1 MNNSISSYWKAQ
13 DSKRW
18 ATLDR
23 ARTCSSLTKP
33 WVLPPEGFN
42 LDGND
47 RLDEPFSSL
56 ASRGISNLEGRLLL
70 ALYPPG
76 RPFFSLRVSQAV
88 AADPEIAPEQLQQF
102 EQILFMQELAIQAA
116 LEASYVGDK
125 AQNRRRTGFRSQ
137 KRAAISQLLVTG
149 DVLEQLTDD
158 YRIKVFRRDQYI
170 TKRDSSG
177 DVLCHIVKEVM
188 DPLSLSPQQLEMCNM
203 NQIDLAAKPAADRLE
218 DMYTQCEWNPLTKTW
233 VIAQECN
240 GHIIL
245 ESEDPV
251 SPFMATTYELAPGES
266 YGRGLVE
273 LNLGDIRSVNEL
285 TQSLLDFSATASKQ
299 LFALD
304 MNSQV
309 MPEDLAKPS
318 GSVIQARVQGG
329 QVSDVGMIRAD
340 KMNDFQVTAGTR
352 DSIRKDLA
360 TVMLMEAEAT
370 PRGERVTAFQV
381 QRVASE
387 LEGALGGIFSQISDQ
402 QQVPLIER
410 LMFQMKRDR
419 KMPALPDETVQ
430 IETLTGVS
438 ALSREAEGGRLLQV
452 LQIMS
457 GMGPEA
463 MGKVNQDVLIDLL
476 MRQAGVFEPGL
487 LKSPEQI
494 AAEKEQQMQMMMAQ
508 QVGAKAVDVVGNA
521 EQARME
527 AEVQDE

>member
-1 MNNSISSYWKAQ
+1 MNTIAGRWKDL

-18 ATLDR
+18 STLDR
-23 ARTCSSLTKP
+23 ARVCSALTKP

-42 LDGND
+42 LDGTD
-47 RLDEPFSSL
+47 KLEEPFSSL
-56 ASRGISNLEGRLLL
+56 ASRGVSNLEGRLLL

-76 RPFFSLRVSQAV
+76 RPFFSLRVSQEV
-88 AADPEIAPEQLQQF
+88 AADPSIAPDQLQQF

-125 AQNRRRTGFRSQ
+125 AQNRRRSGFRSQ
-137 KRAAISQLLVTG
+137 KRSAISQLLVTG

-158 YRIKVFRRDQYI
+158 YRIKVFRRDQYV

-177 DVLCHIVKEVM
+177 DVLCHIVKEVL
-188 DPLSLSPQQLEMCNM
+188 DPLSLAPDQIEMCGLNAL
-203 NQIDLAAKPAADRLE
+203 DLAARPAVDRLE
-218 DMYTQCEWNPLTKTW
+218 DMYTVCEWNPVSKSW
-233 VIAQECN
+233 VIQQECR
-240 GHIIL
+240 GKIIR
-245 ESEDPV
+245 ESEDTV
-251 SPFMATTYELAPGES
+251 SPFMATTYEMAPGES

-285 TQSLLDFSATASKQ
+285 TQALLDFSATASKQ

-304 MNSQV
+304 INSQV
-309 MPEDLAKPS
+309 MPEDLAKPT

-329 QVSDVGMIRAD
+329 QVTDVGMIRAD

-387 LEGALGGIFSQISDQ
+387 LEGALGGIYSQISDQ

-410 LMFQMKRDR
+410 MMFQMKRDR
-419 KMPALPDETVQ
+419 RMPALPDESVQ

-452 LQIMS
+452 LQIM
-457 GMGPEA
+457 GNMGPEA
-463 MGKVNQDVLIDLL
+463 MSRVNQDVLIDLL
-476 MRQAGVFEPGL
+476 LRQAGVFEPGL
-487 LKSPEQI
+487 MKSPEQV
-494 AAEKEQQMQMMMAQ
+494 AAERQQQMEMMMAQ
-508 QVGAKAVDVVGNA
+508 QAGAKAVDVIGNT

-527 AEVQDE
+527 AEIE